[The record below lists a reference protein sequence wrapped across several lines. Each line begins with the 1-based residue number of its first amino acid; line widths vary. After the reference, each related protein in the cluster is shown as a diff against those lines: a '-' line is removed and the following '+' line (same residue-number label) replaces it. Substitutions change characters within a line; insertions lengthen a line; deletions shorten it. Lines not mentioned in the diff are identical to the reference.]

1 MRLQKSGLALKEV
14 ALDMASLK
22 HQISLS
28 RMVLVYQRI
37 A

>member
-1 MRLQKSGLALKEV
+1 MRLQKTGVALKEV

-28 RMVLVYQRI
+28 RMVLVYQGI